1 MRSSDGAGGAAEAV
15 AAAVA
20 GGFAPK
26 HGVRVVR
33 RELDLALVA
42 PLLHAEPICAL
53 DLEGELS
60 SGPGCAVDLIQ
71 VYLPTRDLVLL
82 VHCADLG
89 PGAVRAA
96 LGGWLQSRDHVKVL
110 CDVRADAEA
119 LLHRYAIR
127 LEGVLDVQLAH
138 AMLSGDLPQ
147 PAAGAATAATTAP
160 AAAAAS
166 PEFFYP
172 TGLSRLVAK
181 YGGDALGAELTALK
195 SEFGAYFGAEQR
207 PFRAWPLSARALT
220 YAASDAWCVW
230 LVHASL
236 WPLAERAGL
245 GAALRA
251 AAEQRACEFRDV
263 SDGRQRW
270 ETALATRRAEKEAR
284 RASAPAA
291 VPARRASAS
300 PYVVSTGRTAEAAA
314 AEREAR
320 RERKRANRAAKVARR
335 VLPRCECCGV
345 DFNHATQLAAHNAGK
360 RHAAAAAVAA
370 KAEPPPLR
378 VHCAAA
384 PLDEVALRAALRRFG
399 ELRKLRVHAAK
410 GEKAGRALAVFK
422 RSAGAARAVA
432 QRKIVVEANSVVIE
446 AYPDEKAEAYHKRQ
460 AERAKE
466 SVSGILGESV
476 EAPRSPSLSLSG

>member
-1 MRSSDGAGGAAEAV
+1 
-15 AAAVA
+15 
-20 GGFAPK
+20 
-26 HGVRVVR
+26 
-33 RELDLALVA
+33 
-42 PLLHAEPICAL
+42 
-53 DLEGELS
+53 
-60 SGPGCAVDLIQ
+60 
-71 VYLPTRDLVLL
+71 
-82 VHCADLG
+82 
-89 PGAVRAA
+89 
-96 LGGWLQSRDHVKVL
+96 
-110 CDVRADAEA
+110 
-119 LLHRYAIR
+119 
-127 LEGVLDVQLAH
+127 
-138 AMLSGDLPQ
+138 
-147 PAAGAATAATTAP
+147 
-160 AAAAAS
+160 
-166 PEFFYP
+166 
-172 TGLSRLVAK
+172 
-181 YGGDALGAELTALK
+181 
-195 SEFGAYFGAEQR
+195 
-207 PFRAWPLSARALT
+207 
-220 YAASDAWCVW
+220 
-230 LVHASL
+230 
-236 WPLAERAGL
+236 
-245 GAALRA
+245 
-251 AAEQRACEFRDV
+251 V
-263 SDGRQRW
+263 SDDRQRW
-270 ETALATRRAEKEAR
+270 ENALATRRAQKEAR

-399 ELRKLRVHAAK
+399 DLRKLRVHAAK